1 MVKIAESFLKKYGVW
16 EYVLFLAGIIIVS
29 RTVYSIVIANFKT
42 TTWTEIGVIVFL
54 FSLGVLAVSVPKT
67 LVDLAKKKTGANI
80 DNNKNCDH

>member
-16 EYVLFLAGIIIVS
+16 EYVLFLAGIIIVT
-29 RTVYSIVIANFKT
+29 RTVYSIVIADFKT
-42 TTWTEIGVIVFL
+42 TTWTEIGIITFVF
-54 FSLGVLAVSVPKT
+54 SIGILAVAKPKT